1 VYEGNEF
8 DIIKSMRNVMPFIQ
22 IIISAL
28 LVVLILLQAKGV
40 GLGRAWGGGGEFYK
54 SRRGVEKIVFYFTI
68 FLVILFLISSI
79 LSLLSA

>member
-1 VYEGNEF
+1 
-8 DIIKSMRNVMPFIQ
+8 MPFIQ